1 MHTSI
6 LFAQKKSYRQYF
18 TEGNFLI
25 LEDNYKQALKN
36 FVEAYKIDSV
46 NSNINFKVGFC
57 YLKSSAEKNKAAHY
71 FEKAVKS
78 ISRNYSEFESEER
91 KAPITAYYYLGIS
104 YHINYQF
111 DDAIAAYGEFKKLLS
126 PAQMENIKK
135 VERQIEISKTAKEIT
150 TAPVDVKINNLEV
163 VNSEYPDYSPVIS
176 ADEKMLVFTSRR
188 EGSSGGEK
196 TVDDQFYEDI
206 YVSYKQK
213 DNTWTTPENISSKIN
228 TIAHEATVGL
238 SMNGQEL
245 FIYKGD
251 NGGDIYDS
259 KLEGFNWTTPTK
271 MGSDIN
277 TPEWETSATISADGN
292 ALYFVSDRSG
302 GLGGRDIWKSV
313 KLPNGKWSLAS
324 NLGAPI
330 NSADDEE
337 SPFLHPNG
345 TKLYFSSTGH
355 KNMGG
360 FDVYYSELNPE
371 INSWSEPQNVG
382 YPINTTDDDLYYVI
396 SPDGKRA
403 YFSSSRKGGMGEK
416 DIYVATLNPSD
427 DISLTLLKGEII
439 TDNNQEI
446 PNDVVITMQNTE
458 TGNIEGVYKP
468 IRKIG
473 TFVVIIPSGKKYH
486 FSYTQGEK
494 EFYAEDFFVPENSSY
509 KEIEREV
516 PLHTVTFTTKA
527 NNVVNTANTN
537 SKNEFV
543 FYFDYN
549 QTSLDTTDEKLKSL
563 INNVAELTKANR
575 KIKISIAASASHLPT
590 KTYKSNEQL
599 ALERAE
605 TTKYIVANKLQVFNE
620 QIKFVEIKSSV
631 SGPKNNLSKTE
642 NKKHQNV
649 IIKIETE

>member
-1 MHTSI
+1 M
-6 LFAQKKSYRQYF
+6 
-18 TEGNFLI
+18 

-36 FVEAYKIDSV
+36 FAEAYKIDSA

-71 FEKAVKS
+71 FEKAVKN
-78 ISRNYSEFESEER
+78 ISKNYAEFESEER
-91 KAPITAYYYLGIS
+91 KAPITSYYYLGVS

-150 TAPVDVKINNLEV
+150 TTPIDVKINNLEV

-188 EGSSGGEK
+188 EGSTGGEM

-213 DNTWTTPENISSKIN
+213 NNTWTNPENISSKIN

-259 KLEGFNWTTPTK
+259 KLEGYNWTTPTK
-271 MGSDIN
+271 MGSNIN
-277 TPEWETSATISADGN
+277 TPNWETSASISSDGN
-292 ALYFVSDRSG
+292 VLYFVSDREG
-302 GLGGRDIWKSV
+302 GLGGRDIWKTV
-313 KLPNGKWSLAS
+313 KLPNGKWSLAT

-330 NSADDEE
+330 NTPDDEE

-360 FDVYYSELNPE
+360 FDVYSSVLNPE
-371 INSWSEPQNVG
+371 ANSWSEPTNVG

-403 YFSSSRKGGMGEK
+403 YFSSSRKGGKGEK
-416 DIYVATLNPSD
+416 DIYIASLNPSD
-427 DISLTLLKGEII
+427 DISLTLLKGQII
-439 TDNNQEI
+439 TDNNDEI
-446 PNDVVITMQNTE
+446 PNDVVISMQNTE

-468 IRKIG
+468 IRKTG

-516 PLHTVTFTTKA
+516 PLHTVTFTTKE
-527 NNVVNTANTN
+527 NNTVNTANTSTN
-537 SKNEFV
+537 NEFV

-549 QTSLDTTDEKLKSL
+549 QTVIDTTDEKLKSL
-563 INNVAELTKANR
+563 IHKVAELNKENR
-575 KIKISIAASASHLPT
+575 KIKISISASASNLPT
-590 KTYKSNEQL
+590 KTYDSNEQL
-599 ALERAE
+599 AMERAE
-605 TTKYIVANKLQVFNE
+605 ATKKIIQNKFNE
-620 QIKFVEIKSSV
+620 QIKFTEVKSRV
-631 SGPKNNLSKTE
+631 SGPKNNSNKKE
-642 NKKHQNV
+642 NKKYQNV